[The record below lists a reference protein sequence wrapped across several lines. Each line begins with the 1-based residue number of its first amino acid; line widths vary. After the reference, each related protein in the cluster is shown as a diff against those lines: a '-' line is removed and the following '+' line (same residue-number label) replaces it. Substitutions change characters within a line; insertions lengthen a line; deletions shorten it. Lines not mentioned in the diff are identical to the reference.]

1 MVIILAC
8 HARKESSILSTRL
21 EGTSPSDPK
30 EPFCSP
36 LKEVLLLYPA
46 TETRVCVECV
56 ALSNMRTV
64 IISEL
69 FHLVPVTIA
78 SMEHFAKK
86 YLRPCEALTQVTEI
100 H

>member
-8 HARKESSILSTRL
+8 HAGKQSSILSIRL
-21 EGTSPSDPK
+21 EGASPSGPK
-30 EPFCSP
+30 EPICSP
-36 LKEVLLLYPA
+36 LQEVLLLYPA
-46 TETRVCVECV
+46 TETGVCIECV

-69 FHLVPVTIA
+69 FHLVHVTIA
-78 SMEHFAKK
+78 PMEHFPKK
-86 YLRPCEALTQVTEI
+86 YLRRCEALTQVTEI